1 MVKLSKL
8 KREDVPRMMAWG
20 KHTDPRFFHYN
31 FDVTTEQ
38 GFDFWYRS
46 KRKMFV
52 KRIYK
57 VENSSGQMVGFIT
70 IKNIQWLSRSAEMGI
85 VFDPNHLCKGYGSES
100 IHLVFK
106 EFFEVMGMERL
117 HLKVADFNRRARRVY
132 EKCGFILEKTSLEPF
147 EFQQINKILK
157 NSFDDFDDFDGVL
170 YTSYHHMVMTKEK
183 YLENR
188 SLYNK
193 NQ

>member
-1 MVKLSKL
+1 MVKLSRL

-46 KRKMFV
+46 KKKMFV

-57 VENSSGQMVGFIT
+57 IENFQGIMVGFIT
-70 IKNIQWLSRSAEMGI
+70 IKNIQWFNKSAEMGI
-85 VFDPNHLCKGYGSES
+85 VFDPNHLSQGYGTKS
-100 IHLVFK
+100 IYKIFE

-117 HLKVADFNRRARRVY
+117 HLKVADFNERAKRVY
-132 EKCGFILEKTSLEPF
+132 EKCGFILEKTSVEAF
-147 EFQQINKILK
+147 EFQQINKILI

-170 YTSYHHMVMTKEK
+170 YTTYHHMVMTKEK
-183 YLENR
+183 YLKNR
-188 SLYNK
+188 SLYKINE
-193 NQ
+193 